1 MMNRFFLSWVIG
13 GLGVQA
19 YTPIVKISRRSV
31 LVLPFIAA
39 AAATSSPAAAVALD
53 MDAFASKALE
63 SGGKCDEK
71 MDKKC
76 RPNLSDDEAL
86 CRFGQPSKEIG
97 EACVRAGMP
106 TAAKKEGGVDAF
118 GKMDR
123 GDFVRCKTRWVDNG
137 VKYIKKRE
145 CSDGIV
151 TYL

>member
-1 MMNRFFLSWVIG
+1 MNRFFLWVLVV

-19 YTPIVKISRRSV
+19 YAPIVKISRRSV
-31 LVLPFIAA
+31 LMLPFIAT
-39 AAATSSPAAAVALD
+39 AAATSSPAAALALD
-53 MDAFASKALE
+53 IDAFVNKALDT
-63 SGGKCDEK
+63 GGKCDEK

-86 CRFGQPSKEIG
+86 CRFGQASKEVG

-106 TAAKKEGGVDAF
+106 TTAKQGGGVDAF
-118 GKMDR
+118 GKIDR

-145 CSDGIV
+145 CSDGII